1 MLYDVYVNFEIKE
14 LTRSVVKR
22 GKEKTKIFKNI
33 SGYYAPMV
41 KAESIEAAEQK
52 IREKISFLVKEKPQ
66 EIYHFFS
73 PESKTNV
80 LPWFAENYTLHIKTE
95 DVTITRCKAYEMSA
109 QDAMKYFSITEI
121 MEEYP
126 QLALLLSK

>member
-1 MLYDVYVNFEIKE
+1 MLYNIYVNFEIRE

-109 QDAMKYFSITEI
+109 QDAMKHFSITEI

>member
-1 MLYDVYVNFEIKE
+1 MLYNVYVNFEIRE

-52 IREKISFLVKEKPQ
+52 IREKIVSFVKKPQ
-66 EIYHFFS
+66 ELYHFFS

-80 LPWFAENYTLHIKTE
+80 LPWFAENYTLHIRTE
-95 DVTITRCKAYEMSA
+95 DIIITRCKAYEMSA
-109 QDAMKYFSITEI
+109 QDAIKHFSITEI
-121 MEEYP
+121 IEEYP

>member
-1 MLYDVYVNFEIKE
+1 MLYNVYVNFEIKE

-41 KAESIEAAEQK
+41 KAESAEAAEQR

-66 EIYHFFS
+66 ELYHFFS
-73 PESKTNV
+73 SESKTNI
-80 LPWFAENYTLHIKTE
+80 LPWFAENYTLHIKTD
-95 DVTITRCKAYEMSA
+95 DVIITRCKAYEMSA
-109 QDAMKYFSITEI
+109 QDAIKHFSITEI

>member
-1 MLYDVYVNFEIKE
+1 MLYNVYVNFEIKE

-41 KAESIEAAEQK
+41 KAESVEAAERQ
-52 IREKISFLVKEKPQ
+52 IREKIILLVKEKPQ
-66 EIYHFFS
+66 ELYHFFS

-80 LPWFAENYTLHIKTE
+80 LPWFGESYTLHIRTE
-95 DVTITRCKAYEMSA
+95 DVIITRCKAYEMSA
-109 QDAMKYFSITEI
+109 QDAIKHFSITEI

>member
-1 MLYDVYVNFEIKE
+1 MLYNVYVNFEIKE
-14 LTRSVVKR
+14 VTRSVIRR
-22 GKEKTKIFKNI
+22 GKEKTKVFKNI

-41 KAESIEAAEQK
+41 KAESTEAAEQR

-66 EIYHFFS
+66 ELYHFFS
-73 PESKTNV
+73 SESKTNI
-80 LPWFAENYTLHIKTE
+80 LPWFAENYTLHIRTE
-95 DVTITRCKAYEMSA
+95 DVIITRCKACEMSA
-109 QDAMKYFSITEI
+109 QDAIKHFSITEI

>member
-1 MLYDVYVNFEIKE
+1 MLYNVYVNFEINE
-14 LTRSVVKR
+14 LTRNVVKR

-52 IREKISFLVKEKPQ
+52 IREKIVSLVKEKPQ
-66 EIYHFFS
+66 ELYHFFS
-73 PESKTNV
+73 LESKTNI
-80 LPWFAENYTLHIKTE
+80 LPWFVENYTLHIRTE
-95 DVTITRCKAYEMSA
+95 DVIITRCKACEMSA
-109 QDAMKYFSITEI
+109 QDAMKHFSITEI